1 MVDSFK
7 ILTSVL
13 SRTAGWTI
21 QAYLDEHSLVFFRF
35 SEGSARE
42 RERRA
47 KREKRRETM
56 AAAREE
62 KRRDFLF
69 SCLSRLAPSVTHV
82 LICISYA
89 FCWTDQEKRE
99 TARSVRVLG

>member
-47 KREKRRETM
+47 KREM

-62 KRRDFLF
+62 KEETFFFRA
-69 SCLSRLAPSVTHV
+69 SPVSRL
-82 LICISYA
+82 
-89 FCWTDQEKRE
+89 Q
-99 TARSVRVLG
+99 

>member
-47 KREKRRETM
+47 KREM